1 MAIVNSSD
9 VLLLQEDNSLYD
21 PEPSENPRKRKRIPI
36 ACDACRARKSRV
48 SLQIFFAGII
58 HILMRISMFRSVM
71 EAVQN
76 VRDA

>member
-1 MAIVNSSD
+1 MAIVNNSD

-21 PEPSENPRKRKRIPI
+21 PEPSENRRKRKRIPI

-48 SLQIFFAGII
+48 SLNHLWRNIPV
-58 HILMRISMFRSVM
+58 LTRISMFRSVM
-71 EAVQN
+71 EADQN